1 MMHFHGGPA
10 HEASLGLSRA
20 PLFLRVVIDQA
31 GKVDALDQLEDRP
44 RAGEMVYVYRR
55 TGDVTHVHLQMAGP
69 GGRGRRCRWELF
81 AQYQIHEHQPSEAT
95 LRDQHRW
102 QEWAQ
107 TEAARLQV
115 EVRGL

>member
-1 MMHFHGGPA
+1 MMRFSGGPA
-10 HEASLGLSRA
+10 HGASLSLSRA

-31 GKVDALDQLEDRP
+31 GTVDALDQLEDEP
-44 RAGEMVYVYRR
+44 RAGEHIYVYRR
-55 TGDVTHVHLQMAGP
+55 DGEATHVHLQMAGP

-115 EVRGL
+115 EVKGL